1 MIKLNFPFVNL
12 PAEYVT
18 LLKTNLSVTNST
30 EPVFSHIYPNRA
42 LYSILETAF
51 KEFNDGRGL
60 EKVMGA
66 LGWTSFRD
74 RMASVY
80 ISKSIYGDFPN
91 KTDLDLVE
99 DIKSIEGRF
108 INHSVNGFSRL
119 FLLGFYLKLANLEI
133 QTRADNKFLEIILP
147 YEIGTFLKLTQG
159 RSEKIDWLILIL
171 FHLNAAL
178 GESLL
183 MNNLIAGKKIEDLY
197 AMMSKDDQEQ
207 MGQNLLAYGASI
219 QESDVFLYEKV

>member
-12 PAEYVT
+12 PTEFVT
-18 LLKTNLSVTNST
+18 LLRSNLSVSNST
-30 EPVFSHIYPNRA
+30 EPIFNIINSNRA

-60 EKVMGA
+60 EKVMTA

-80 ISKSIYGDFPN
+80 LSKSIYGDFPTRTN
-91 KTDLDLVE
+91 LDLIE
-99 DIKSIEGRF
+99 DIKLIENRF
-108 INHSVNGFSRL
+108 SGHSVNGFSRI

-133 QTRADNKFLEIILP
+133 QTKQDNKFLEIILP
-147 YEIGTFLKLTQG
+147 AEIEPLLKISPV
-159 RSEKIDWLILIL
+159 RSERIDWLILIL

-178 GESLL
+178 GEGLL
-183 MNNLIAGKKIEDLY
+183 TKHLIAGKKFEDLY
-197 AMMSKDDQEQ
+197 ALMSKEDQEQ
-207 MGQNLLAYGASI
+207 MGQNLMAYSASI
-219 QESDVFLYEKV
+219 QEAEVFLYEKV